1 MCMMTEILQ
10 VQVVMPMHAYLIHY
24 TCLGGHPNLS
34 LAIQLNVFIYKDII
48 WIYAH
53 ICEQLLAEIF
63 DINPEPNLIELF
75 P

>member
-1 MCMMTEILQ
+1 
-10 VQVVMPMHAYLIHY
+10 MPSRNIFKFLVFPTSYNQGKA
-24 TCLGGHPNLS
+24 CECF
-34 LAIQLNVFIYKDII
+34 FIYKDII

-53 ICEQLLAEIF
+53 IFEQLLAEIS